1 MKGKS
6 ADTTIIFEVIAWFV
20 IAMLFIKG
28 LGGTIDVQLSLL
40 IDKYPIGLCQVLFSL
55 ISLCIFSI
63 YYKKRFATGTASHRK
78 TLPGV
83 LLSLPIILLSLVSV
97 NFTISLADVSVLIIA
112 FAGALSEELCFRII
126 PLKLAFGRNTA
137 VLTAV
142 LSSIVFG
149 LYHAFSSMSSAGSSV
164 DLPMVG
170 LWQIATSI
178 FVSASFGLA
187 MAGIYL
193 LSNSGLCIVMV
204 HAINNI
210 LVINYE
216 KVCSTNSCINY
227 KKEVLIGA
235 LLFCIAA
242 IYLEK
247 GRKYS
252 T

>member
-6 ADTTIIFEVIAWFV
+6 TETTIIFEVIAWFV

-28 LGGTIDVQLSLL
+28 LGGAIDTQASLVL
-40 IDKYPIGLCQVLFSL
+40 DKYPVGLCQASFSL
-55 ISLCIFSI
+55 IILCIFSV
-63 YYKKRFATGTASHRK
+63 YYKKRFNAGTASHKR
-78 TLPGV
+78 TATGIV
-83 LLSLPIILLSLVSV
+83 LSLPILLLSLVSV

-126 PLKLAFGRNTA
+126 PLKLASGRNTA

-149 LYHAFSSMSSAGSSV
+149 LYHGISPMSSVDSSL

-170 LWQIATSI
+170 LWQIVISM
-178 FVSASFGLA
+178 FVSGAFGLA
-187 MAGIYL
+187 MAGIYI
-193 LSNSGLCIVMV
+193 LSNSSLCIVMV

-235 LLFCIAA
+235 LLFCIAM

-247 GRKYS
+247 GRKTS
-252 T
+252 A